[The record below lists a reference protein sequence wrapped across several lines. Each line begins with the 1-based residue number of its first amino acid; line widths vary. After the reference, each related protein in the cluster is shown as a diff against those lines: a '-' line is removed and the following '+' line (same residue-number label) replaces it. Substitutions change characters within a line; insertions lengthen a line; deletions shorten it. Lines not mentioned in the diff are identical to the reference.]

1 MYGNFYGFR
10 EKPFE
15 ITPDSRFVYLSENH
29 KEALA
34 HLRYAM
40 REGKGFSV
48 ITGEAGTGKTTLVH
62 VLLRKLE
69 GNIRTSYIFNP
80 ILDREDFLNYIC
92 DDLGITPG
100 GMKTRGECLTALYNF
115 LLDCFARNEKVFLI
129 IDEAQSLAS
138 ALLQEIRLLT
148 NLETAR
154 HKLLHVILLG
164 QLELDQ
170 ILKQPRF
177 RPLKQ
182 RINIHYQMQ
191 PLKFKETKE
200 YILHRLKRAGARNL
214 SIFDNGA
221 IKEIYRYSS
230 GIPRLINIV
239 CDNALLAGFSADKKQ
254 ITKSIIREVIGD
266 LEGSGKSNGERRG
279 LWLTLL
285 LILLVLLGFI
295 TYYIFTMF
303 FGGPIF
309 TLWR

>member
-1 MYGNFYGFR
+1 MYTNFYGFR
-10 EKPFE
+10 ERPFE
-15 ITPDSRFVYLSENH
+15 ITPDPRFVYLSENH

-48 ITGEAGTGKTTLVH
+48 ITGDAGTGKTTLVH
-62 VLLRKLE
+62 MLLRKLE

-80 ILDREDFLNYIC
+80 MLDRTDFLNYIC
-92 DDLGITPG
+92 DDLGIKSA
-100 GMKTRGECLTALYNF
+100 GMRSRGQSLTALNNF
-115 LLDCFARNEKVFLI
+115 LLDCFTRNEKVFLI

-138 ALLQEIRLLT
+138 ALLQEVRLLT

-170 ILKQPRF
+170 ILNQPRF

-182 RINIHYQMQ
+182 RINVRYRMQ
-191 PLKFKETKE
+191 PLKLKETKE
-200 YILHRLKRAGARNL
+200 YILYRLKRAGAENL

-239 CDNALLAGFSADKKQ
+239 CDNALLAGFSLEERR
-254 ITKSIIREVIGD
+254 ITKSIIRDVIGE
-266 LEGSGKSNGERRG
+266 LEGSGKRKGKRRG
-279 LWLTLL
+279 LRLILL
-285 LILLVLLGFI
+285 LIFLGLITHFI
-295 TYYIFTMF
+295 LAILFNE
-303 FGGPIF
+303 PIF
-309 TLWR
+309 NLWR

>member
-1 MYGNFYGFR
+1 MYTNFYGFR
-10 EKPFE
+10 ERPFE
-15 ITPDSRFVYLSENH
+15 ITPDPRFVYLSENH

-48 ITGEAGTGKTTLVH
+48 ITGDAGTGKTTLVH
-62 VLLRKLE
+62 MLLRKLE

-80 ILDREDFLNYIC
+80 MLDRADFLNYIC
-92 DDLGITPG
+92 DDLGIKSA
-100 GMKTRGECLTALYNF
+100 GMKSRGQSLTALNNF
-115 LLDCFARNEKVFLI
+115 LLDCFARKGKVFLI

-138 ALLQEIRLLT
+138 ALLQEVRLLT

-170 ILKQPRF
+170 ILNQPRL

-182 RINIHYQMQ
+182 RINVRYRMQ
-191 PLKFKETKE
+191 PLKLKETKA
-200 YILHRLKRAGARNL
+200 YILYRLKRAGAKNL
-214 SIFDNGA
+214 SIFDGGA

-239 CDNALLAGFSADKKQ
+239 CDNALLAGFSLEERR
-254 ITKSIIREVIGD
+254 ITKSIIRDVIGE
-266 LEGSGKSNGERRG
+266 LEGSGKRKGKRRW
-279 LWLTLL
+279 LWLIFI
-285 LILLVLLGFI
+285 LILLGLITHFILAVLFDE
-295 TYYIFTMF
+295 
-303 FGGPIF
+303 PIF
-309 TLWR
+309 NLWR